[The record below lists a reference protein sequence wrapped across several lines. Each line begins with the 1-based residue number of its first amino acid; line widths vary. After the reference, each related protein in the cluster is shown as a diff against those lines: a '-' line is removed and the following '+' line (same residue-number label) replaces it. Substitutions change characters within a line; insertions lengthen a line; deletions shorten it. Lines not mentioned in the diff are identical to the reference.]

1 MQANVKAC
9 KMVGRKNFTK
19 RNVHVKIIP
28 VPEWNRALSYSSWR
42 DVARHGRRLRSLRG
56 GSFFAPDYIG
66 GGGKMVSHA
75 ELYAFV
81 SMLITFA
88 TLIISI
94 AKKK

>member
-1 MQANVKAC
+1 
-9 KMVGRKNFTK
+9 MVGRKNFTK

-42 DVARHGRRLRSLRG
+42 DARATVG
-56 GSFFAPDYIG
+56 GYAPFAGAASFAPDYIG